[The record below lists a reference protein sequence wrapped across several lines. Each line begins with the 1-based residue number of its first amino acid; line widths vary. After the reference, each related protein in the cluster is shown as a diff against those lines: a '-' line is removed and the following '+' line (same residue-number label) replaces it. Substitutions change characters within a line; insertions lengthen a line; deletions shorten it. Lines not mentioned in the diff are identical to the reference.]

1 MISKFLILIISIT
14 ISHTLT
20 ETNFHFYDPFR
31 RIVNKLEKSIQQKL
45 PKSRKSEPSI
55 RYVPPPEIK
64 LSIRGIVNSESN
76 PTAIVE
82 YQREVLFISEGFK
95 NKDFFVTSIGND
107 EIKLINNMSRRT
119 EVKSFQN
126 FQSERFDG

>member
-14 ISHTLT
+14 TSHTLT
-20 ETNFHFYDPFR
+20 ETNFHFHDPFR

-45 PKSRKSEPSI
+45 PKSRKPQPSI

-64 LSIRGIVNSESN
+64 LSIRGIVNSKSN

-107 EIKLINNMSRRT
+107 EIKLINNISRRT
-119 EVKSFQN
+119 EVKSF
-126 FQSERFDG
+126 